1 MDIYAVWAA
10 SIAFA
15 AIVCLLTLTWL
26 HDKEIKAARLAES
39 EGLNALRRK
48 KVLYTSKYRIENGL
62 RFGRGVKAAAGRW
75 PPKLPHHL
83 SKR

>member
-1 MDIYAVWAA
+1 MRDEKMDIYAVWAA

-39 EGLNALRRK
+39 KGGE
-48 KVLYTSKYRIENGL
+48 
-62 RFGRGVKAAAGRW
+62 VKW
-75 PPKLPHHL
+75 IMT
-83 SKR
+83 